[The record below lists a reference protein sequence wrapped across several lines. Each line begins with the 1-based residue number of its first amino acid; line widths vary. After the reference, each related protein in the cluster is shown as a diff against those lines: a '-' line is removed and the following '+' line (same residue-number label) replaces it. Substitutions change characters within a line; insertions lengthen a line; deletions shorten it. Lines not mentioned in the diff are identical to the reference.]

1 VILPLAIPFRD
12 KLQLFTVK
20 RSARWIGIRGDGPA
34 LKDGRLKDGRGL

>member
-12 KLQLFTVK
+12 KLQLFAAM
-20 RSARWIGIRGDGPA
+20 RSARCMGIRGDGPA